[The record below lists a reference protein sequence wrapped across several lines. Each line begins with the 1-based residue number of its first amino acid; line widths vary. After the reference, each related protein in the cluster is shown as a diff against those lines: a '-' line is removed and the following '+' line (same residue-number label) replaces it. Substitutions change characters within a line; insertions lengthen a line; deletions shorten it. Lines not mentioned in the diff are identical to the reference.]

1 MIKVYQDKKIEII
14 EINNEPFLKA
24 KDVCDILGFK
34 NTSDALKNHCDPNG
48 TLWGD
53 TITEKRGKQKAKFIS
68 EGNLYSLVL
77 ASKNPKAKDFKFW
90 VCSSVLVEIRKTGTY
105 SIAKKFDAVKH
116 TKRET
121 QVENSKKINAINYE
135 KGGAELTK
143 EYNRESCKQLTG
155 YYPNEWKK
163 TGEKKG
169 LKTKQTASAK
179 EVFRNIPDLKKYACA
194 LSVSDSL
201 AQQGYDL
208 STTTKIAKSSLELFD
223 NLIKLGIDVK
233 N

>member
-1 MIKVYQDKKIEII
+1 MIKIFQDKKIEIL
-14 EINNEPFLKA
+14 EINSELFFKA
-24 KDVCDILGFK
+24 KDVCDVLGFK

-53 TITEKRGKQKAKFIS
+53 TVTQTRGTQRAKFIS

-135 KGGAELTK
+135 K
-143 EYNRESCKQLTG
+143 
-155 YYPNEWKK
+155 
-163 TGEKKG
+163 KG